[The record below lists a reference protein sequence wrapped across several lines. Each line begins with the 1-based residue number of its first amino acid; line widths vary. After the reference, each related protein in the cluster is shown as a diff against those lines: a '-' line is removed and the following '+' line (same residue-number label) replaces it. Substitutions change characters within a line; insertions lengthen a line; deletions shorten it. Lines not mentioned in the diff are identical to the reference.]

1 MCGTGILRGATLAC
15 PTYVKSTSFPANSSR
30 PSEAGYDIGPGQL
43 GGNITTARLDLEKMP
58 LGTRIELGPTAV
70 VELTGLRTP
79 CVSSTASGPA

>member
-1 MCGTGILRGATLAC
+1 
-15 PTYVKSTSFPANSSR
+15 
-30 PSEAGYDIGPGQL
+30 
-43 GGNITTARLDLEKMP
+43 MP